1 LGNRENPA
9 RALGSRARV
18 SPIDV
23 PILNVGD
30 DRYDRA
36 EDYDSSEVTTFK
48 AGFTRS
54 AQMRVPEGGVITTRG
69 LLLI

>member
-1 LGNRENPA
+1 VQLGPE
-9 RALGSRARV
+9 V

-23 PILNVGD
+23 PILIVGD

-36 EDYDSSEVTTFK
+36 EDYDSSEVK

-54 AQMRVPEGGVITTRG
+54 AQMRVPEDGVITTRG
-69 LLLI
+69 LLLT